1 MATATA
7 PLAAGFTLTGTTF
20 ANDTAPIYYS
30 IAGPSFGLAI
40 GEQYSLAALS
50 RIRQTTAPDGKIEVY
65 IDNLLLKRF
74 DTSGEAASVVASIN
88 QAVGTISRS
97 IQQQATTA
105 AAPAPTSAPTPPPAT
120 TPRPTNVTNVS
131 SNTTST
137 AATTVVTTP
146 TTVTVITEE
155 STTTTSSG
163 SRTVT
168 VPPTTTAP
176 NSTASDAST
185 PPPIT
190 SPQTTTDP
198 SNPSLPLGDDIDD
211 IYDPNLTPEQI
222 ESLSPGDQFARSQEL
237 GYEYD
242 GPPITPGEVDED
254 GTIVVTAEGEG
265 DEIVVSGNID
275 WRVKLSL
282 APNSEYL
289 YNSQYAGIL
298 EPLYDQNGVIFPYTP
313 TINVNYVANYE
324 PASIVHNNYKVYQY
338 SNSAV
343 DTVTLTCEF
352 TAQDTKEARYLLA
365 VIHFFK
371 SMTKMF
377 FGQDQIPRAGTPP
390 PLCYLRGMGTFQ
402 FKNHPLAIT
411 SFTYNLPNDVDYIST
426 TGASTTGALTSKNNQ
441 SSSLRLPPNIL
452 PGGVAPPPTFTAGL
466 TEGIYD
472 YTLTWVPTKIQ
483 MSITCVPM
491 MSRNDVSNEFSLEG
505 YASGDLYSDRGF
517 W

>member
-7 PLAAGFTLTGTTF
+7 PLASGFTLTGTTF
-20 ANDTAPIYYS
+20 GRDTAPIFYT
-30 IAGPSFGLAI
+30 ITGPSFGLAI
-40 GEQYSLAALS
+40 GEQYSLAAL
-50 RIRQTTAPDGKIEVY
+50 RQVYQVTAADGKIEVY

-74 DTSGEAASVVASIN
+74 DTSGEAASVTASIS
-88 QAVGTISRS
+88 QAVVAIDRS
-97 IQQQATTA
+97 IQQQATN
-105 AAPAPTSAPTPPPAT
+105 AAPAPPPAPTPPPAA
-120 TPRPTNVTNVS
+120 RPANTNISNT

-155 STTTTSSG
+155 RTTTTSSG
-163 SRTVT
+163 SRTIT
-168 VPPTTTAP
+168 VPPTVPAATTAP
-176 NSTASDAST
+176 DTTGDT
-185 PPPIT
+185 IGFPPPIDSSLEG
-190 SPQTTTDP
+190 SPEFQEESTNLLTEPETIEDP
-198 SNPSLPLGDDIDD
+198 DDLFSEEDDSFFTEDEDFADIDEEID
-211 IYDPNLTPEQI
+211 DT
-222 ESLSPGDQFARSQEL
+222 GD
-237 GYEYD
+237 
-242 GPPITPGEVDED
+242 GEE
-254 GTIVVTAEGEG
+254 GEEIVVTGR
-265 DEIVVSGNID
+265 ID

-282 APNSEYL
+282 AEGSEYL
-289 YNSQYAGIL
+289 YNSPDAGVL
-298 EPLYDQNGVIFPYTP
+298 EPLFDQNGVVFPYTP
-313 TINVNYVANYE
+313 AINVNYVANYE

-343 DTVTLTCEF
+343 DAVTITCEF

-365 VIHFFK
+365 VIHFFR

-377 FGQDQIPRAGTPP
+377 YGQDQQPRAGTPP

-411 SFTYNLPNDVDYIST
+411 SFSYNLPNDVDYIST
-426 TGASTTGALTSKNNQ
+426 TGASTTGSLISRNNQ

-452 PGGVAPPPTFTAGL
+452 PGGVAPPPTFTEGL

-472 YTLTWVPTKIQ
+472 FTLTWVPTKIQ
-483 MSITCVPM
+483 MAITCVPM

-505 YASGDLYSDRGF
+505 YAQGNLYSDRGF